1 MAPRVSRKL
10 ILTPLFVSIGV
21 TLLVVTAL
29 FYYVPP
35 PRYLVAQS
43 YPVVVITSDA
53 DNKLKKPKL
62 DVHIKKEVHYYVRQ
76 DVRSEGHLPQ
86 E

>member
-1 MAPRVSRKL
+1 MPEVKRKL

-35 PRYLVAQS
+35 PRYLVAHS
-43 YPVVVITSDA
+43 YSVVVIASDA
-53 DNKLKKPKL
+53 DNKLDKPKL
-62 DVHIKKEVHYYVRQ
+62 DVYVKKEVHYVRQ
-76 DVRSEGHLPQ
+76 DVW
-86 E
+86 